1 MEVNMKKVGLLIVVC
16 LFAITGWATEGWLT
30 DMELATEKASK
41 EGKHLLLD
49 FSGSDW
55 CGWCIRLD
63 KEVFQKENW
72 KEYAAEH
79 LIQVLVDFPQD
90 KSKQSKALQAQNE
103 ALAKQYKVK
112 GFPTVIILSPEGR
125 LVDRTGY
132 QRGGATAYIKHIK
145 SLILNDTESE

>member
-1 MEVNMKKVGLLIVVC
+1 MKKVGLLIGVC
-16 LFAITGWATEGWLT
+16 LFAITGWAAEGWLT
-30 DMELATEKASK
+30 HMDLAVKKASK

-72 KEYAAEH
+72 KEYASEH

-90 KSKQSKALQAQNE
+90 KSEQSKTLQAENE

-145 SLILNDTESE
+145 SLISNDTASE

>member
-1 MEVNMKKVGLLIVVC
+1 MKKVGLLIGVC
-16 LFAITGWATEGWLT
+16 LLAITGWAAEGWLT
-30 DMELATEKASK
+30 DMELAAEKASK

-63 KEVFQKENW
+63 KEVFQKEIW
-72 KEYAAEH
+72 KEYASEH

-90 KSKQSKALQAQNE
+90 KSKQSKVLQAQNE

-145 SLILNDTESE
+145 SLISNDTASE

>member
-1 MEVNMKKVGLLIVVC
+1 MKKVGLLIGVC
-16 LFAITGWATEGWLT
+16 LFAITGWAAEGWLT
-30 DMELATEKASK
+30 HMDLAAKKASK

-72 KEYAAEH
+72 KEYASEH

-125 LVDRTGY
+125 LVGRTGY

-145 SLILNDTESE
+145 SLISNDTASEE

>member
-1 MEVNMKKVGLLIVVC
+1 MKKVGLLIVVC

-30 DMELATEKASK
+30 DMELAAEKASK

-72 KEYAAEH
+72 KEYASEH
-79 LIQVLVDFPQD
+79 LVQVLVDFPQD
-90 KSKQSKALQAQNE
+90 KSEQSKTLQAENE

-145 SLILNDTESE
+145 SLISNDTASE